1 MDRTTLIASGITI
14 IIIASILALMIFS
27 KKPAEPPF
35 PNPPAF
41 EGDGMGSTA
50 PDFRP
55 PPEGSI
61 VASRIP
67 AGRYT
72 STIYWRSERLP
83 GSVPLDVL
91 KETAAQMQR
100 EQQGGLGSD
109 ANARAIVF
117 TLQAI
122 ATLEGRPTETEDG
135 TPIIE

>member
-27 KKPAEPPF
+27 KPGDPPID
-35 PNPPAF
+35 PPPPSVPSV
-41 EGDGMGSTA
+41 GMGSSA

-91 KETAAQMQR
+91 RETAAQMQR